1 VSGEEKAKKTSEA
14 PKFCFELDPSPRARD
29 HQVHSD
35 PKPSF
40 TSYAE
45 FPDHS
50 IISLDSPYHFTH
62 RCLVNTAPSS
72 ITMKKYSMWT

>member
-35 PKPSF
+35 PKPSL
-40 TSYAE
+40 TSYVE

-50 IISLDSPYHFTH
+50 IIS
-62 RCLVNTAPSS
+62 
-72 ITMKKYSMWT
+72 